1 LFPETLLKGK
11 KREKLMNRSI
21 LVLGIVFLFA
31 IPVAAQIQPR
41 PTLNPPPGAPESQPA
56 PAAPNAQ
63 QKTPQEGDTRSYI
76 KVHTEVVVVPVTVKD
91 RDGRLVGGLQ
101 AEDFRIFQDG
111 QEQQILKF
119 SADPFPLSAVVL
131 IDNDLS
137 QKQAEQVQKSLVAI
151 ASGFGPT
158 DEAAVVIYSEYPTV
172 VSNFSFNNDL
182 TFTALKR
189 LEIRSHFPGGFGG
202 PLEAGPVINGR
213 SQETGVPNV
222 GARRETVDKDLDD
235 AIYAAG
241 EMLKGRGR
249 DRRKIIFLIS
259 DGNNSRNNKHH
270 FNETLQL
277 LQTADVSV
285 YSISVGH
292 ALLQHETARLEKYA
306 GGTGGDTFYAGK
318 SDSLARLY
326 AKVTEQARNQYILA
340 FSPQEADRSKD
351 YHSIEVRVRRP
362 GLDISAREGYY
373 TSAVNAPH

>member
-1 LFPETLLKGK
+1 MTRITLALATA
-11 KREKLMNRSI
+11 L
-21 LVLGIVFLFA
+21 LLGL
-31 IPVAAQIQPR
+31 PVAAQIQPR
-41 PTLNPPPGAPESQPA
+41 PTLNPPPAASEPPSA
-56 PAAPNAQ
+56 PATPGTQ
-63 QKTPQEGDTRSYI
+63 QKPSKEGDTRSYI

-101 AEDFRIFQDG
+101 PEDFRIFQDG

-119 SADPFPLSAVVL
+119 SSDPFPLSAVIL

-151 ASGFGPT
+151 AGGFGPA
-158 DEAAVVIYSEYPTV
+158 DEAAVVTYSQYPSV
-172 VSNFSFNNDL
+172 VSNFSFSNDL

-202 PLEAGPVINGR
+202 PLESGPMINGR
-213 SQETGVPNV
+213 SQETGVPTV
-222 GARRETVDKDLDD
+222 GARHETVDKDLDD

-259 DGNNSRNNKHH
+259 DGNNARNNKHS

-277 LQTADVSV
+277 LLTADVSV

-292 ALLQHETARLEKYA
+292 ALFQHETSRLEHYA
-306 GGTGGDTFYAGK
+306 SGTGGDTFYAGK
-318 SDSLARLY
+318 ADSLGRLY

-362 GLDISAREGYY
+362 GLDITAREGYY

>member
-1 LFPETLLKGK
+1 MLPKGK
-11 KREKLMNRSI
+11 KRDKLMTRI
-21 LVLGIVFLFA
+21 ILTLGTVLVLGL
-31 IPVAAQIQPR
+31 PVAAQIQPR
-41 PTLNPPPGAPESQPA
+41 PTLNPPATAPEPKSA
-56 PAAPNAQ
+56 PAAPGAQ
-63 QKTPQEGDTRSYI
+63 QKPSQEGDTRAYI
-76 KVHTEVVVVPVTVKD
+76 KSHTEVVIVPVTVKD

-119 SADPFPLSAVVL
+119 SADPFPLSAVIL

-151 ASGFGPT
+151 AGGFGPA
-158 DEAAVVIYSEYPTV
+158 DEVAVVTYSEYPSI
-172 VSNFSFNNDL
+172 VSNFSFSNDL
-182 TFTALKR
+182 TFTTLKR

-202 PLEAGPVINGR
+202 PLEAGPTINGR

-259 DGNNSRNNKHH
+259 DGNNSRNNKHS
-270 FNETLQL
+270 FKDTLQL
-277 LQTADVSV
+277 LLTADVSV

-292 ALLQHETARLEKYA
+292 ALFQHETSRLEHYA

-318 SDSLARLY
+318 ADSLGRLY
-326 AKVTEQARNQYILA
+326 ARVTEQARNQYILA

-362 GLDISAREGYY
+362 GLDITAREGYY

>member
-1 LFPETLLKGK
+1 MTRNISALATALL
-11 KREKLMNRSI
+11 
-21 LVLGIVFLFA
+21 LGV
-31 IPVAAQIQPR
+31 PVAAQIQPR
-41 PTLNPPPGAPESQPA
+41 PSMNPPPAAPPSPSA
-56 PAAPNAQ
+56 PAGPGAQ
-63 QKTPQEGDTRSYI
+63 QKPSQEGDTRSYI

-101 AEDFRIFQDG
+101 EEDFRIFQDG

-119 SADPFPLSAVVL
+119 SADPFPLSAVIL
-131 IDNDLS
+131 IDNYLS
-137 QKQAEQVQKSLVAI
+137 QKQADQVQKSLMAI
-151 ASGFGPT
+151 AGGFGPT
-158 DEAAVVIYSEYPTV
+158 DEAAVVTFSEYPSV

-213 SQETGVPNV
+213 SQETGVPTV
-222 GARRETVDKDLDD
+222 GARRETVDVDLDD

-259 DGNNSRNNKHH
+259 DGNNARNNQHNFK
-270 FNETLQL
+270 ETLQL
-277 LQTADVSV
+277 LLTADVSV

-292 ALLQHETARLEKYA
+292 ALFQHETSRLEHYA
-306 GGTGGDTFYAGK
+306 TGTGGDTFYAGK
-318 SDSLARLY
+318 SDSLGRLY
-326 AKVTEQARNQYILA
+326 AKVTEQARNQYLLA

-362 GLDISAREGYY
+362 GLDITAREGYY
-373 TSAVNAPH
+373 TSAVSAPH

>member
-1 LFPETLLKGK
+1 LPKGR
-11 KREKLMNRSI
+11 KRDKLMTRSI
-21 LVLGIVFLFA
+21 LVLAIALLLG
-31 IPVAAQIQPR
+31 IPVAAQVQPR
-41 PTLNPPPGAPESQPA
+41 PTLNPPPAATEPQSA
-56 PAAPNAQ
+56 PARPGTQ
-63 QKTPQEGDTRSYI
+63 QKPSQEGDTRSYI

-131 IDNDLS
+131 IDNYLS

-151 ASGFGPT
+151 AGGFGPP
-158 DEAAVVIYSEYPTV
+158 DEAAVVTYSEYPTV

-189 LEIRSHFPGGFGG
+189 LEISSHFPGGFGG

-213 SQETGVPNV
+213 SQETGVPTV

-259 DGNNSRNNKHH
+259 DGNNSRNNKHS
-270 FNETLQL
+270 FKETLQL

-292 ALLQHETARLEKYA
+292 ALFQHETARLEKYA

-318 SDSLARLY
+318 SDGLARLY
-326 AKVTEQARNQYILA
+326 AKVTEQARNQYLLA
-340 FSPQEADRSKD
+340 FSPQEADRTKD
-351 YHSIEVRVRRP
+351 YHSIEVRVRRA
-362 GLDISAREGYY
+362 GFDVSAREGYY